1 MATRRQV
8 QPAPSDAWGPLP
20 PHAIQPPTRPRSGGR
35 APILKLIERILLIVA
50 IACLGYY
57 GYVSAE
63 TMLYQAQENRA
74 LDELLLR
81 NERAPR
87 SSSPAAAVP
96 ARRVVA
102 PGETVGRIEIPRLGV
117 SAIIKAGTDARTL
130 QLAVGHIPGTA
141 FPGQT
146 GNVGLAAHRDTF
158 FRRLRDIESEDEIRL
173 STPEGAYAYRV
184 ARTDIV
190 EPEDVW
196 VLDPTEHPAL
206 TLVTCYPF
214 NYVGSAPQ
222 RFIVRAE
229 RIEGSG
235 LGARE
240 SRTSDPIP

>member
-1 MATRRQV
+1 V
-8 QPAPSDAWGPLP
+8 
-20 PHAIQPPTRPRSGGR
+20 
-35 APILKLIERILLIVA
+35 LKAIERLLLVVA

-81 NERAPR
+81 SET
-87 SSSPAAAVP
+87 PAASPSAARAP
-96 ARRVVA
+96 ARRVVSA
-102 PGETVGRIEIPRLGV
+102 GETVGRIEIPRLGV

-141 FPGQT
+141 FPGDA

-158 FRRLRDIESEDEIRL
+158 FRKLRDIESDDEIRL
-173 STPEGAYAYRV
+173 TTPEGTYSYRV

-190 EPEDVW
+190 EPRDVW

-214 NYVGSAPQ
+214 NFVGSAPQ

-229 RIEGSG
+229 R
-235 LGARE
+235 
-240 SRTSDPIP
+240 TQ